1 MNTSKSFRNGLIL
14 KDKGKFKKNLI
25 INKGGK
31 TKFLHF
37 GLFKRYT

>member
-25 INKGGK
+25 INIGG
-31 TKFLHF
+31 LHLDYLR
-37 GLFKRYT
+37 GTLRS